1 MLSGARICTVSVSRY
16 FFRFQSRLMDYVFS
30 GLKIPEQ
37 LSNYALK
44 CKSAPLGRPAPSRLL
59 SVFSKHPL
67 VKYFHESLPNDQIF
81 ELLRGEGY

>member
-16 FFRFQSRLMDYVFS
+16 FFRFQSRLMDCVFS
-30 GLKIPEQ
+30 GLN
-37 LSNYALK
+37 SLK

>member
-1 MLSGARICTVSVSRY
+1 
-16 FFRFQSRLMDYVFS
+16 MDYVFS

-59 SVFSKHPL
+59 GVFSKHPL
-67 VKYFHESLPNDQIF
+67 VKYFHESLTSQSD
-81 ELLRGEGY
+81 L